1 MSWLLLRREVLLPL
15 LSLLSLTAPLSWP
28 ASSTGLLLLNGTIS
42 CLAHVA
48 FRRYQLINNNAA
60 GPRTVV
66 NSLMVMLSVFL
77 QAGELHFVCI
87 LLLRL
92 LWPEYSLY
100 WYQTQPQLFCILLS
114 PRFYS

>member
-28 ASSTGLLLLNGTIS
+28 AYSTGLLLLNGTIS

-92 LWPEYSLY
+92 LLRDTSLN
-100 WYQTQPQLFCILLS
+100 WYQSQPLAFCLLLN
-114 PRFYS
+114 PK